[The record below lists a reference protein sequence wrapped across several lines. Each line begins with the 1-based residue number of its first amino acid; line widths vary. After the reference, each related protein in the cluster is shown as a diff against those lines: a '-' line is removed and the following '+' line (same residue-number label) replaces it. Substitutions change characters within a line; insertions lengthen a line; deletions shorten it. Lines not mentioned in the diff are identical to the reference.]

1 MLLPQIPESLSV
13 KSGLPK
19 VISRFPK
26 PAYDHHSSPTACLA
40 PCRTHRTTPKCP
52 TKPHPMPPDAKLLV
66 DNKGFPMIIAINEEN
81 RKLFPPSIR
90 KQAGI
95 QLGDE
100 WEILV
105 SGKVITLF
113 PKLPADD
120 DKLTSQQRRR
130 IDSRLT
136 NASKEVQQGKTIGP
150 FESAAEMVAS
160 MKSELR
166 KRAAAKRATRAR

>member
-1 MLLPQIPESLSV
+1 
-13 KSGLPK
+13 
-19 VISRFPK
+19 
-26 PAYDHHSSPTACLA
+26 
-40 PCRTHRTTPKCP
+40 
-52 TKPHPMPPDAKLLV
+52 MPPDAKLLV

-113 PKLPADD
+113 PKLPAAD

-136 NASKEVQQGKTIGP
+136 NASKEVQRGKIIGP
-150 FESAAEMVAS
+150 FDNAAEMVAS